1 MSEFGEKALA
11 GLTNAV
17 SGLGDSLM
25 FLLRKTRIKRQMK
38 DTQFKKMQML
48 RNLGELVYGL
58 QMNGTIDIEECGTM
72 CDKITSFN
80 EKIKELQN
88 AVRAIEDEKITPQ
101 TDENGQ
107 YDMAVCTDKSE
118 ENEPTSAEM

>member
-72 CDKITSFN
+72 CDKRTSFN

-107 YDMAVCTDKSE
+107 YDMAS
-118 ENEPTSAEM
+118 MH